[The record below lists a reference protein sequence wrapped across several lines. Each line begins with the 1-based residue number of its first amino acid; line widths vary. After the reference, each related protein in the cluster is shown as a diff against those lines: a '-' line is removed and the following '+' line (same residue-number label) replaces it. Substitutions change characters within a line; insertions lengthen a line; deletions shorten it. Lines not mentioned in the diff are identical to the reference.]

1 MKASVV
7 AALLLVSVLGAAPVL
22 AGTLDPQLAALLNG
36 KPAVTRAHAGQPAS
50 SPALFAPHVDADGRV
65 QVYVHPENDLSAQS
79 LAARLPA
86 FGAKNIRAA
95 PLLRVVQ
102 AWIPVNELAA
112 LAVLPF
118 VHGVSVPAYAHVL
131 PGNRHWPVA
140 RSAAAAA
147 TARAVSTG
155 LSIDSQAPAAMQ
167 ALTLIANGAN
177 GAGVKVGVMSGDI
190 SGLAASQA
198 AGYLPA
204 AVWDDPGYP
213 GTSPVPGNPAEGTA
227 LLEIVHAV
235 APEASLGFCAPVTS
249 VDVLACFKDLVQ
261 WGATVVVND
270 MQLHTADMFA
280 AGFTD
285 DGSVAWAAQQIA
297 DANPGVAF
305 VNIAGNEA
313 QDYFQAPYTP
323 GPGATL
329 NGSPYG
335 SLMDFG
341 AAAGTVHNTRL
352 AVHFNYVSDFAPV
365 LEWNDPLKSGADR
378 FVMALVDQSG
388 NTLAAGTPFTTDDGR
403 PGVSLSYVP
412 YSASQPAFLEIACQS
427 CTNPVTLK
435 LNGFADGAATFGLN
449 TAGAVGYGQAV
460 IPGTLTVAAASV
472 SQLDPL
478 AVVSEFFTGTGPFLY
493 GDYTASASEIKPDLS
508 GIDNVTVSGAG
519 GFDPDGPAAGG
530 GANFLGTSAA
540 VPNIAGLLAD
550 LMSGVPGLP
559 ASSYYT
565 ALKDTAN
572 RNAFPAP
579 GATSAF
585 EAAAAGSGLAQGV
598 GAWNALSS
606 RTIPYVT
613 AVDPPSTAPG
623 GAFTINVSGFGFM
636 SGATVDFNGTPLATS
651 YMSSA
656 ALTAQVPAA
665 LAATAGVFDLGVA
678 NPVPAATLS
687 NTVRYRVGNPAAV
700 VSSWSPQQATAGDV
714 AFTLTVQGANFV
726 NGAVVVFDGSPL
738 ATNFVSATQLTALVP
753 ASAVAHAGQY
763 ALSVVNP
770 DQVGASTSVNFF
782 VQAPPPATASQ
793 PAAKSSGG
801 GGDGVLV
808 VVLLAILWLG
818 VLTIRAEHGRDRAR
832 NG

>member
-235 APEASLGFCAPVTS
+235 APQASLGFCAPVTS
-249 VDVLACFKDLVQ
+249 VDMLTCFKDFIQ
-261 WGATVVVND
+261 WGATVIVND
-270 MQLHTADMFA
+270 MQLHTTDMFA
-280 AGFTD
+280 AGFID
-285 DGSVAWAAQQIA
+285 DGSVAWAAEQIA
-297 DANPGVAF
+297 EANPGVAF

-323 GPGATL
+323 GPGAML
-329 NGSPYG
+329 NGSHYD

-341 AAAGTVHNTRL
+341 AATGGASNTRL
-352 AVHFNYVSDFAPV
+352 PVQFNYVSGFAPV
-365 LEWNDPLKSGADR
+365 LEWNDPLKSNADS
-378 FVMALVDQSG
+378 FVMALVDQNG
-388 NTLAAGTPFTTDDGR
+388 NVLAIGTPFTTDDGR
-403 PGVSLSYVP
+403 PGVSLSYVAG
-412 YSASQPAFLEIACQS
+412 YVNQPAFLEIACQS
-427 CTNPVTLK
+427 CPDPVTLK
-435 LNGFADGAATFGLN
+435 LDGFADGAATFGLN

-472 SQLDPL
+472 RQLDPL
-478 AVVSEFFTGTGPFLY
+478 GMVSEFFTGTGPFLY
-493 GDYTASASEIKPDLS
+493 GDYTATATEAKPDLS
-508 GIDNVTVSGAG
+508 GIDDVTVSGAG
-519 GFDPDGPAAGG
+519 GFDSDGPAAGG

-559 ASSYYT
+559 ASSYYA
-565 ALKDTAN
+565 ALKGTAN
-572 RNAFPAP
+572 QSAFPAP
-579 GATSAF
+579 GAASAF
-585 EAAAAGSGLAQGV
+585 NAAAAGAGLAQGV

-613 AVDPPSTAPG
+613 AADPPSVMPG
-623 GAFTINVSGFGFM
+623 SAFSINVSGFGFVN
-636 SGATVDFNGTPLATS
+636 GASVNFNGTALPTTFL
-651 YMSSA
+651 SSF
-656 ALTAQVPAA
+656 ALSAEVPAT
-665 LAATAGVFDLGVA
+665 LAAASGVFNLSVTNPNPA
-678 NPVPAATLS
+678 NTVS
-687 NTVRYRVGNPAAV
+687 NTVSYVLGKPVPGIA
-700 VSSWSPQQATAGDV
+700 SWSPQQVTAGSP
-714 AFTLTVQGANFV
+714 AFTLAVHGTDFMQGAAIRFGGN
-726 NGAVVVFDGSPL
+726 AVP
-738 ATNFVSATQLTALVP
+738 TTYVSATQLTAVVP
-753 ASAVAHAGQY
+753 ASAVAQAGDY
-763 ALSVVNP
+763 PLVVVNP
-770 DQVGASTSVNFF
+770 APGGTSAGVNFSVGAP
-782 VQAPPPATASQ
+782 AP
-793 PAAKSSGG
+793 AKSSGG
-801 GGDGVLV
+801 GGGGGND
-808 VVLLAILWLG
+808 VLLLLLLLG
-818 VLTIRAEHGRDRAR
+818 LTMVRVMEVGRLPKCKM
-832 NG
+832 N